1 MSTLMSSDM
10 NLSRPSTRTHA
21 PPGGVSSIS
30 FGDSL
35 PAQHAPSRGKQGGS
49 TIQFGDQFSS
59 LSSPSSATKNK
70 PSTDIPKTTHA
81 GK

>member
-35 PAQHAPSRGKQGGS
+35 PAHNAAPR
-49 TIQFGDQFSS
+49 
-59 LSSPSSATKNK
+59 TKNIVEPKNIK
-70 PSTDIPKTTHA
+70 P